1 MIFITLS
8 KSHKSLTHLAAQ
20 KSLLAQVFLA
30 SILCLLHFANFI
42 SNNENIFF
50 RSVVNRTFY
59 ISVATPLPTLQKK
72 LLAQFLEKTRTLRN
86 LRQ

>member
-1 MIFITLS
+1 MITDFILIY
-8 KSHKSLTHLAAQ
+8 K
-20 KSLLAQVFLA
+20 
-30 SILCLLHFANFI
+30 I
-42 SNNENIFF
+42 SNQILNKTTKN
-50 RSVVNRTFY
+50 SVVKRTFY

>member
-1 MIFITLS
+1 MTNYF
-8 KSHKSLTHLAAQ
+8 
-20 KSLLAQVFLA
+20 
-30 SILCLLHFANFI
+30 
-42 SNNENIFF
+42 SNSENVFF
-50 RSVVNRTFY
+50 RFVIKRRFY

>member
-1 MIFITLS
+1 VEAEVTILQN
-8 KSHKSLTHLAAQ
+8 Q
-20 KSLLAQVFLA
+20 KS
-30 SILCLLHFANFI
+30 SIIKLVLKEWYF
-42 SNNENIFF
+42 
-50 RSVVNRTFY
+50 

>member
-1 MIFITLS
+1 VL
-8 KSHKSLTHLAAQ
+8 KGA
-20 KSLLAQVFLA
+20 
-30 SILCLLHFANFI
+30 
-42 SNNENIFF
+42 
-50 RSVVNRTFY
+50 FY